1 MKRME
6 KFVKDSDGGVY
17 IVTCDNSEYANTIT
31 QIFRPYKGV
40 SKTTVIVRES
50 PTNYHDEI

>member
-40 SKTTVIVRES
+40 SKTTV
-50 PTNYHDEI
+50 